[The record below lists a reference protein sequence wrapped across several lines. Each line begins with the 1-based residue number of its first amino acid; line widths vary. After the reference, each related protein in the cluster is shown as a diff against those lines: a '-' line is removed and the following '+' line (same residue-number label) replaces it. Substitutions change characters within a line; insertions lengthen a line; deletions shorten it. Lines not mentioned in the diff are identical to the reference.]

1 MLRSAFI
8 ISDHKVPSMEI
19 YLVKESQQLIVSIL
33 LLTFLP
39 VWGNGSLTFE
49 IDLLTPDAG
58 FFILCKY

>member
-39 VWGNGSLTFE
+39 VWNNGSLTFE
-49 IDLLTPDAG
+49 IGLLAPNAG
-58 FFILCKY
+58 FFILCRY